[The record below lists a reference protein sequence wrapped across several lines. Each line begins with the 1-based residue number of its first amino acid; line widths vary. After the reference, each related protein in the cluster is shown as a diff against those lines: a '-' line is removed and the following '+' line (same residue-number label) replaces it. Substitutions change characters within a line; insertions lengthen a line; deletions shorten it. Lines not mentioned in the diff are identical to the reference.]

1 MWHIHRTKLYML
13 GLDLLSLL
21 LKGQMTRVALVKCN
35 GNFRL
40 VTGKF
45 HKKGDSVVQMSPFIA
60 CDTTKI

>member
-1 MWHIHRTKLYML
+1 ML